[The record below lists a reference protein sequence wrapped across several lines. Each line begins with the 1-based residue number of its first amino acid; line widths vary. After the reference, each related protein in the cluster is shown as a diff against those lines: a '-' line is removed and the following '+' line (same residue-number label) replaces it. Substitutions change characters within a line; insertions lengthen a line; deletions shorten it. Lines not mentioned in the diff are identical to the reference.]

1 MNKPLLAA
9 LLCGMTL
16 LAQPAHAAYPDKPI
30 TVVVPYPPGGATDI
44 IARKLAAPLGQRLG
58 QPVIVENK
66 AGAGTAIGAA
76 LVAKSAPDGY
86 TLLIS
91 SNTTFTVNAAL
102 KNSLPYDPQK
112 DFESVGLI
120 GSSPLVL
127 LAHPKV
133 PANTVK
139 ELIALSHKDGKGLNF
154 GSFGVGTTAHM
165 AGEMF
170 KVMTG
175 ANMVHVAYRGSAP
188 AMTDLIGGQIPL
200 TFDTNVAALP
210 QMATGKVKAIAVTS
224 RQRSRLAPEVPTV
237 GELGLKDLESEVV
250 YVVMAHAS
258 TPEPLMQTMA
268 KAITDALSRPE
279 QQARLNELD
288 MAYEGL
294 TGTAAASR
302 LKKLSDQ
309 YGRVIR
315 AADGSVERVAET
327 KTAGVGSSLGT
338 YQPTPKPSP
347 LSGSSISRASKL

>member
-1 MNKPLLAA
+1 MKKTFLAA
-9 LLCGMTL
+9 CLCGMSL
-16 LAQPAHAAYPDKPI
+16 WAQAAFPEKPI

-44 IARKLAAPLGQRLG
+44 LARKLAGPMGQRLG

-76 LVAKSAPDGY
+76 FVAKSAPDGY

-102 KNSLPYDPQK
+102 KNSLPYDLQK

-170 KVMTG
+170 KVMTS

-200 TFDTNVAALP
+200 TFDTNVAAMP

-224 RQRSRLAPEVPTV
+224 RQRSPQMPQVPTV
-237 GELGLKDLESEVV
+237 AEAGFPDYEMVPWIGYVGRRGMPAEVS
-250 YVVMAHAS
+250 ARLS
-258 TPEPLMQTMA
+258 
-268 KAITDALSRPE
+268 KAIKDC
-279 QQARLNELD
+279 
-288 MAYEGL
+288 
-294 TGTAAASR
+294 
-302 LKKLSDQ
+302 LSDPAVKAELQ
-309 YGRVIR
+309 KVGLDVLFEP
-315 AADGSVERVAET
+315 GSVYDKRVAQE
-327 KTAGVGSSLGT
+327 L
-338 YQPTPKPSP
+338 P
-347 LSGSSISRASKL
+347 LLRAYVHRANIPVE

>member
-9 LLCGMTL
+9 LLCGVTL
-16 LAQPAHAAYPDKPI
+16 LAQAAYAAYPDKPI
-30 TVVVPYPPGGATDI
+30 TVIVPYPPGGATDI
-44 IARKLAAPLGQRLG
+44 LARKLAGPMGQRLG
-58 QPVIVENK
+58 QPVIIENK

-170 KVMTG
+170 KVMSG

-200 TFDTNVAALP
+200 SFDTNVAAMP

-224 RQRSRLAPEVPTV
+224 RQRSGQMPQVPTV
-237 GELGLKDLESEVV
+237 AEAGFPEYEMVPWIGYVGRRGMPAEVN
-250 YVVMAHAS
+250 ARLS
-258 TPEPLMQTMA
+258 
-268 KAITDALSRPE
+268 KAIKDC
-279 QQARLNELD
+279 
-288 MAYEGL
+288 
-294 TGTAAASR
+294 
-302 LKKLSDQ
+302 LSDPAVKAELQ
-309 YGRVIR
+309 KVGLDVLFEP
-315 AADGSVERVAET
+315 GSVYDKRVAQE
-327 KTAGVGSSLGT
+327 L
-338 YQPTPKPSP
+338 P
-347 LSGSSISRASKL
+347 LLRAYVHRANIPVE

>member
-1 MNKPLLAA
+1 MKKKLLAA
-9 LLCGMTL
+9 ALCSLSL
-16 LAQPAHAAYPDKPI
+16 LAQAAYPEKPI

-44 IARKLAAPLGQRLG
+44 LARKLAGPLGQRLG

-76 LVAKSAPDGY
+76 FVAKSAPDGY

-127 LAHPKV
+127 LAHPKL
-133 PANTVK
+133 PANNVK
-139 ELIALSHKDGKGLNF
+139 ELLALAQRDPKGLNF
-154 GSFGVGTTAHM
+154 GSFGVGTSAHL

-200 TFDTNVAALP
+200 SFDTSVAAMP
-210 QMATGKVKAIAVTS
+210 QMATGKVKAIAVTT
-224 RQRSRLAPEVPTV
+224 RLRSPQMPQVPSVAEAGFPDYEMVPWIGYVGRRGMPADVSARLSKAIQDSLSDPTV
-237 GELGLKDLESEVV
+237 KAELQKVGLDVLF
-250 YVVMAHAS
+250 
-258 TPEPLMQTMA
+258 EP
-268 KAITDALSRPE
+268 
-279 QQARLNELD
+279 
-288 MAYEGL
+288 
-294 TGTAAASR
+294 
-302 LKKLSDQ
+302 
-309 YGRVIR
+309 
-315 AADGSVERVAET
+315 GSVYDKRVSQE
-327 KTAGVGSSLGT
+327 L
-338 YQPTPKPSP
+338 P
-347 LSGSSISRASKL
+347 LLRAYVHRANIPVE

>member
-1 MNKPLLAA
+1 MKKSVLAVLLAS
-9 LLCGMTL
+9 LSL
-16 LAQPAHAAYPDKPI
+16 LAQAAYPEKPI

-44 IARKLAAPLGQRLG
+44 LARKLAGPLGQRLG

-76 LVAKSAPDGY
+76 FVAKSAPDGY

-127 LAHPKV
+127 LAHPKL
-133 PANTVK
+133 PANNVK
-139 ELIALSHKDGKGLNF
+139 ELLVLAQRDPKGLNF
-154 GSFGVGTTAHM
+154 GSFGVGTSAHL

-200 TFDTNVAALP
+200 SFDTSVAAMP
-210 QMATGKVKAIAVTS
+210 QMATGKVKAIAVTT
-224 RQRSRLAPEVPTV
+224 RLRSPQMPQVPSVAEAGFPDYEMVPWIGYVGRRGMPADVSARLSKAIQDSLSDPTV
-237 GELGLKDLESEVV
+237 KAELQKVGLDVLF
-250 YVVMAHAS
+250 
-258 TPEPLMQTMA
+258 EP
-268 KAITDALSRPE
+268 
-279 QQARLNELD
+279 
-288 MAYEGL
+288 
-294 TGTAAASR
+294 
-302 LKKLSDQ
+302 
-309 YGRVIR
+309 
-315 AADGSVERVAET
+315 GSVYDKRVSQE
-327 KTAGVGSSLGT
+327 L
-338 YQPTPKPSP
+338 P
-347 LSGSSISRASKL
+347 LLRAYVHRANIPVE

>member
-1 MNKPLLAA
+1 MKKTLLAA
-9 LLCGMTL
+9 LLCGISL
-16 LAQPAHAAYPDKPI
+16 LAQAAFPEKPI

-44 IARKLAAPLGQRLG
+44 LARKLAGPLGQRLG

-76 LVAKSAPDGY
+76 FVAKSAPDGY

-139 ELIALSHKDGKGLNF
+139 EIIALSNKDGKGLNF
-154 GSFGVGTTAHM
+154 GSFGVGTTAHL

-175 ANMVHVAYRGSAP
+175 ANMVHVGYRGSAP

-200 TFDTNVAALP
+200 TFDTSVAAMP
-210 QMATGKVKAIAVTS
+210 QMANGKVKAIAVTT
-224 RQRSRLAPEVPTV
+224 RQRSPQMPQVPSIAEAGFPDYEMVPWIGYVGRRGMPAEVSARLSKA
-237 GELGLKDLESEVV
+237 LQDCLKDPVV
-250 YVVMAHAS
+250 
-258 TPEPLMQTMA
+258 
-268 KAITDALSRPE
+268 KADLQKAG
-279 QQARLNELD
+279 LD
-288 MAYEGL
+288 V
-294 TGTAAASR
+294 
-302 LKKLSDQ
+302 Q
-309 YGRVIR
+309 YSP
-315 AADGSVERVAET
+315 GSVYDDKVAQE
-327 KTAGVGSSLGT
+327 L
-338 YQPTPKPSP
+338 P
-347 LSGSSISRASKL
+347 LLRAYVHRANIPVQ

>member
-1 MNKPLLAA
+1 MKK
-9 LLCGMTL
+9 TL
-16 LAQPAHAAYPDKPI
+16 LAMFLGGVSLLAQAAFPEKPI

-44 IARKLAAPLGQRLG
+44 LARKLAGPLGQRLG

-76 LVAKSAPDGY
+76 FVAKSAPDGY

-102 KNSLPYDPQK
+102 KSSLPYDPQK

-154 GSFGVGTTAHM
+154 GSFGVGTSAHM

-200 TFDTNVAALP
+200 TFDTSVAAMP

-224 RQRSRLAPEVPTV
+224 RQRSPQMPQVPSVAEAGFPDYEMVPWIGYVGRRGMPAEVSARL
-237 GELGLKDLESEVV
+237 S
-250 YVVMAHAS
+250 
-258 TPEPLMQTMA
+258 
-268 KAITDALSRPE
+268 KAIKDS
-279 QQARLNELD
+279 LNDPAVKAELQKV
-288 MAYEGL
+288 GL
-294 TGTAAASR
+294 DV
-302 LKKLSDQ
+302 LFEP
-309 YGRVIR
+309 
-315 AADGSVERVAET
+315 GSVYDKRVAQE
-327 KTAGVGSSLGT
+327 L
-338 YQPTPKPSP
+338 P
-347 LSGSSISRASKL
+347 LLRAYVHRANIPVE

>member
-9 LLCGMTL
+9 LLCSMSL
-16 LAQPAHAAYPDKPI
+16 LAQAAYPNKPI

-44 IARKLAAPLGQRLG
+44 LARKLAGPLGQRLG

-76 LVAKSAPDGY
+76 MVAKSPADGY

-102 KNSLPYDPQK
+102 KNNLPYDPQK
-112 DFESVGLI
+112 DFESIGLI

-127 LAHPKV
+127 LANPKL

-139 ELIALSHKDGKGLNF
+139 EVLELSRRDPKGLNF
-154 GSFGVGTTAHM
+154 GSFGVGTSAHL

-200 TFDTNVAALP
+200 SFDTSVAALP
-210 QMATGKVKAIAVTS
+210 QMAAGKVKAIAVTT
-224 RQRSRLAPEVPTV
+224 RLRSPQMPQVPTV
-237 GELGLKDLESEVV
+237 AEAGFPDYEMVPWIGFVARRGMPLEVSSKLSKALKDCLHDPVV
-250 YVVMAHAS
+250 
-258 TPEPLMQTMA
+258 
-268 KAITDALSRPE
+268 KAD
-279 QQARLNELD
+279 LD
-288 MAYEGL
+288 KVGL
-294 TGTAAASR
+294 DV
-302 LKKLSDQ
+302 L
-309 YGRVIR
+309 
-315 AADGSVERVAET
+315 
-327 KTAGVGSSLGT
+327 
-338 YQPTPKPSP
+338 YQPGSAYDTKVAQELP
-347 LSGSSISRASKL
+347 LLRAYVHRANIPVE

>member
-1 MNKPLLAA
+1 MRKNLLAIF
-9 LLCGMTL
+9 LGGISL
-16 LAQPAHAAYPDKPI
+16 LAQAAFPEKPI

-44 IARKLAAPLGQRLG
+44 LARKLAGPMGQRLG
-58 QPVIVENK
+58 QPVIIENK
-66 AGAGTAIGAA
+66 AGAGTAIGATF
-76 LVAKSAPDGY
+76 VAKSAPDGY

-154 GSFGVGTTAHM
+154 GSFGVGTSAHM

-200 TFDTNVAALP
+200 TFDTSVAAMP

-224 RQRSRLAPEVPTV
+224 RQRSPQMPQVPSVAEAGFPDYEMVPWIGYVGRRGMPAEVSARL
-237 GELGLKDLESEVV
+237 S
-250 YVVMAHAS
+250 
-258 TPEPLMQTMA
+258 
-268 KAITDALSRPE
+268 KAIKDS
-279 QQARLNELD
+279 LNDPAVKAELQKV
-288 MAYEGL
+288 GL
-294 TGTAAASR
+294 DV
-302 LKKLSDQ
+302 LFEP
-309 YGRVIR
+309 
-315 AADGSVERVAET
+315 GSVYDKRVAQE
-327 KTAGVGSSLGT
+327 L
-338 YQPTPKPSP
+338 P
-347 LSGSSISRASKL
+347 LLRAYVHRANIPVE

>member
-200 TFDTNVAALP
+200 TFDTNVAAMP

-224 RQRSRLAPEVPTV
+224 RQRNQALPDVPTAIESGIKGFEVVGFYGFLAPA
-237 GELGLKDLESEVV
+237 G
-250 YVVMAHAS
+250 
-258 TPEPLMQTMA
+258 TPKEA
-268 KAITDALSRPE
+268 V
-279 QQARLNELD
+279 ARLSDAFKQVLELPD
-288 MAYEGL
+288 VRNRMVSQG
-294 TGTAAASR
+294 
-302 LKKLSDQ
+302 
-309 YGRVIR
+309 
-315 AADGSVERVAET
+315 ADPAFLGHEDFARFLATEMPRWAEAV
-327 KTAGVGSSLGT
+327 K
-338 YQPTPKPSP
+338 Q
-347 LSGSSISRASKL
+347 SGAKQD

>member
-1 MNKPLLAA
+1 MKKTFLAA
-9 LLCGMTL
+9 CLCGMSL
-16 LAQPAHAAYPDKPI
+16 WAQAAFPEKPI

-44 IARKLAAPLGQRLG
+44 IARKLAVPLGQRLG
-58 QPVIVENK
+58 QPVIIENK

-76 LVAKSAPDGY
+76 FVAKSVPDGY

-154 GSFGVGTTAHM
+154 GSFGIGTTAHM

-200 TFDTNVAALP
+200 TFDTNVAAMP

-224 RQRSRLAPEVPTV
+224 RQRSPQMPQVPTV
-237 GELGLKDLESEVV
+237 AEAGFPDYEMVPWIGYVGRRGMPAEVS
-250 YVVMAHAS
+250 ARLS
-258 TPEPLMQTMA
+258 
-268 KAITDALSRPE
+268 KAIKDCLDDPAVK
-279 QQARLNELD
+279 AELQKV
-288 MAYEGL
+288 GL
-294 TGTAAASR
+294 DV
-302 LKKLSDQ
+302 LFEP
-309 YGRVIR
+309 
-315 AADGSVERVAET
+315 GSVYDKRVAQE
-327 KTAGVGSSLGT
+327 L
-338 YQPTPKPSP
+338 P
-347 LSGSSISRASKL
+347 LLRAYVHRANIPVE

>member
-1 MNKPLLAA
+1 MKK
-9 LLCGMTL
+9 TL
-16 LAQPAHAAYPDKPI
+16 LAMFLGGVSLLAQAAFPEKPI

-44 IARKLAAPLGQRLG
+44 LARKLAGPLGQRLG

-76 LVAKSAPDGY
+76 FVAKSAPDGY

-102 KNSLPYDPQK
+102 KSSLPYDPQK

-127 LAHPKV
+127 LVNPKV
-133 PANTVK
+133 PASTVK
-139 ELIALSHKDGKGLNF
+139 DIIALSNKDGKGLNF

-188 AMTDLIGGQIPL
+188 AMTDLIGGQIPV
-200 TFDTNVAALP
+200 TFDTNVAAMP

-224 RQRSRLAPEVPTV
+224 RQRSPQMPQVPTV
-237 GELGLKDLESEVV
+237 AEAGFPDYEMVPWIGYVGRRGMPAEV
-250 YVVMAHAS
+250 
-258 TPEPLMQTMA
+258 
-268 KAITDALSRPE
+268 R
-279 QQARLNELD
+279 ARLSKALQDCLNDPVVKADLQKVGLDVQYSAGTVYDAKVAQELPLLR
-288 MAYEGL
+288 AY
-294 TGTAAASR
+294 
-302 LKKLSDQ
+302 
-309 YGRVIR
+309 VHR
-315 AADGSVERVAET
+315 ANIPVE
-327 KTAGVGSSLGT
+327 
-338 YQPTPKPSP
+338 
-347 LSGSSISRASKL
+347 

>member
-1 MNKPLLAA
+1 MKKTFLAA
-9 LLCGMTL
+9 CLCGMSL
-16 LAQPAHAAYPDKPI
+16 WAQAAFPEKPI

-44 IARKLAAPLGQRLG
+44 LARKLAGPMGQRLG

-76 LVAKSAPDGY
+76 FVAKSAPDGY

-200 TFDTNVAALP
+200 TFDTNVAAMP

-224 RQRSRLAPEVPTV
+224 RQRSPQMPQVPSVAEAGFSDYEMVPWIGYVGRRGMPAEVSARL
-237 GELGLKDLESEVV
+237 S
-250 YVVMAHAS
+250 
-258 TPEPLMQTMA
+258 
-268 KAITDALSRPE
+268 KAIKDC
-279 QQARLNELD
+279 
-288 MAYEGL
+288 
-294 TGTAAASR
+294 
-302 LKKLSDQ
+302 LSDPAVKAELQ
-309 YGRVIR
+309 KVGLDVLFEP
-315 AADGSVERVAET
+315 GSVYDKRVAQE
-327 KTAGVGSSLGT
+327 L
-338 YQPTPKPSP
+338 P
-347 LSGSSISRASKL
+347 LLRAYVHRANIPVE